1 MILTWSLLART
12 SGSGSGSGGGGNG
25 YDGGARVHRRA
36 GRRRG
41 GGAGDLPEVLND
53 DKPPAS
59 VLGPAVGVF
68 QIPQHAL
75 KEGTRA
81 GSEDVL
87 ALYQVRLAQHCQNLL
102 RLRGSIRPVLVL
114 ASQMPPGYECRVH
127 DSRPILSDFGNICA
141 INMC

>member
-1 MILTWSLLART
+1 MLVPLAVAAAVVAAVTGMAVVRVCT
-12 SGSGSGSGGGGNG
+12 GEPGGGEGVG
-25 YDGGARVHRRA
+25 QGIS
-36 GRRRG
+36 
-41 GGAGDLPEVLND
+41 PEVLND

-87 ALYQVRLAQHCQNLL
+87 AFYQVRLAQHCQNLL

-114 ASQMPPGYECRVH
+114 ASQMPPGYECRMH
-127 DSRPILSDFGNICA
+127 DSRPIYQILAISMQSTCA
-141 INMC
+141 DLA